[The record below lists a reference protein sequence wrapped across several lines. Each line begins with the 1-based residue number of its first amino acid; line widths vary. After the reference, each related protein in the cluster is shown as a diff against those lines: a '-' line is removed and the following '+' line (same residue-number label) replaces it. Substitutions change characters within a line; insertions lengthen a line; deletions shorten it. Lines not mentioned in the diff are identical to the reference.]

1 MPSFQCSFWGDQ
13 DAMAK
18 RVTGVD
24 TQQKWLIRQVC
35 TRSDEPFLELT
46 LNCRPHEVLSRMKPY
61 PEVRTIWIITD
72 EDNDEH
78 GRPNPEGLARIRK
91 MP

>member
-1 MPSFQCSFWGDQ
+1 
-13 DAMAK
+13 MAK

-46 LNCRPHEVLSRMKPY
+46 LNCRPHEVLSRMKSCT
-61 PEVRTIWIITD
+61 EVHSVWMITE
-72 EDNDEH
+72 EDKHKH
-78 GRPNPEGLARIRK
+78 GRLNPEGLARIRK